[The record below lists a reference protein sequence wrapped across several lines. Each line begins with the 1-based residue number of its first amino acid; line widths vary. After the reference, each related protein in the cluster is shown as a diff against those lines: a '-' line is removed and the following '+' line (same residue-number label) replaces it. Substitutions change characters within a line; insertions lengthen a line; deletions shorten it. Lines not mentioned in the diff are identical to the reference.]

1 MQILTIPQIKEAAKI
16 SASLTGIN
24 WDLLEDRQT
33 QDKFEELLNNG
44 DRAIQDLEELYK
56 IATDSLL
63 PYQDRWEEEDRTLFE
78 EFANRLMEE
87 MHAAYTMQYLKET
100 FLAVR
105 DITSPPKPVKKKRVT
120 RKKKPLK
127 EDPE

>member
-16 SASLTGIN
+16 SASLTSIN
-24 WDLLEDRQT
+24 WDLLEDKQT
-33 QDKFEELLNNG
+33 QDQFEKILSNG
-44 DRAIQDLEELYK
+44 DTAIPELEELYK

-63 PYQDRWEEEDRTLFE
+63 PYQDRWEDEDQALFE

-105 DITSPPKPVKKKRVT
+105 DITSPPKPKKKRAP

>member
-1 MQILTIPQIKEAAKI
+1 MKLLTIPQLKEAAKI
-16 SASLTGIN
+16 SASLTSIN
-24 WDLLEDRQT
+24 WDLLEDKKQ
-33 QDKFEELLNNG
+33 QDLFEQVLTKG
-44 DRAIQDLEELYK
+44 DSAVAELEELYK
-56 IATDSLL
+56 IAADSLA
-63 PYQDRWEEEDRTLFE
+63 PYMDKWEEEDTELFGIFTE
-78 EFANRLMEE
+78 RLMQE

-105 DITSPPKPVKKKRVT
+105 DITSTPKPKKKRAP